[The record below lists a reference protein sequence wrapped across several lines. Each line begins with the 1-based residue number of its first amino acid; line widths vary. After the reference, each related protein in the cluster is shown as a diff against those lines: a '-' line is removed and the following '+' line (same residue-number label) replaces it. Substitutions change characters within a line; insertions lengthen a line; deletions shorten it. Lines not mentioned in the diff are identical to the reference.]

1 MKVKYFF
8 FPWVLLFFSGQ
19 ASAAETLAPQRYSFA
34 DCAAYFFNSTKVS
47 RVGQY
52 EELYQLGEEAI
63 GFSRRTLTN
72 EETVFRMAE
81 ASEEMTNIIE
91 RDWRK
96 FEILRDMYDLSCRR
110 LLLDTPK
117 D

>member
-1 MKVKYFF
+1 MKVKNSFLL
-8 FPWVLLFFSGQ
+8 WVLFSLSGS
-19 ASAAETLAPQRYSFA
+19 AWAAEILVPQRYSFSH
-34 DCAAYFFNSTKVS
+34 CAAYFFNATKVS

-52 EELYQLGEEAI
+52 EELYQLGEKAI
-63 GFSRRTLTN
+63 GFSQRMLTN
-72 EETVFRMAE
+72 QETVSQMAK

-110 LLLDTPK
+110 LILDTPK

>member
-8 FPWVLLFFSGQ
+8 FPWVLFFLSGQ
-19 ASAAETLAPQRYSFA
+19 ASADEILAPQKYSFA
-34 DCAAYFFNSTKVS
+34 HCAAYFFNSTKVS

-63 GFSRRTLTN
+63 GFSRRMVTN
-72 EETVFRMAE
+72 EETVFQMAE
-81 ASEEMTNIIE
+81 ASEEMTSIIE

-96 FEILRDMYDLSCRR
+96 FEILRDMYDLPCRR

>member
-8 FPWVLLFFSGQ
+8 FPWVLFFFSGQ
-19 ASAAETLAPQRYSFA
+19 ASAAETATLQRYSFA
-34 DCAAYFFNSTKVS
+34 HCAAYFFNSTKVS

>member
-8 FPWVLLFFSGQ
+8 FPWVLFFLSGQ
-19 ASAAETLAPQRYSFA
+19 ASADEILAPQKYSFA
-34 DCAAYFFNSTKVS
+34 HCAAYFFNSTKVS

-63 GFSRRTLTN
+63 GFSRRMLTN

-81 ASEEMTNIIE
+81 ASEEMTSITE

-96 FEILRDMYDLSCRR
+96 FEILRDMYDLPCRR
-110 LLLDTPK
+110 LLLDPPK